1 MALPAVVTLY
11 KYFIWS
17 NSMRTHLDEVL
28 PRVSPE
34 LDWFEPEAM
43 KMNLYLSYWYGSLYV
58 VIEGWTALGLS
69 DIKIDA
75 LLKSPNVE
83 LLRRYRNG
91 VFHLQKDYFDERFI
105 GFMRD
110 GVKSVEWVRNRNRA
124 FGRYFLDWFA
134 THNTDGSPKS

>member
-1 MALPAVVTLY
+1 MALPAVVTLH

-43 KMNLYLSYWYGSLYV
+43 KMNLYLSYWYGDLYV

-91 VFHLQKDYFDERFI
+91 VFHFQKCL
-105 GFMRD
+105 G
-110 GVKSVEWVRNRNRA
+110 SV
-124 FGRYFLDWFA
+124 
-134 THNTDGSPKS
+134 